1 MRQSYKKYLIFR
13 KYWKKFHQKKEKK
26 LNIRKGTNPSEE
38 KRFFV
43 RQGKNQKGQNKNVN
57 EGKRGKT
64 IKALW
69 FL

>member
-1 MRQSYKKYLIFR
+1 
-13 KYWKKFHQKKEKK
+13 

-64 IKALW
+64 IKAL
-69 FL
+69 